1 MGYYSNVDLE
11 LNFITESDAEALLIL
26 LEKPEIPVNPLGGNL
41 DITPYLF
48 IDRNDKETTEY
59 SVTLNDTVVKMG
71 EYKEWI
77 PILAK
82 AKGLTYGTMEVA
94 GEEPGDLWKIEFE
107 NGEYKAFIGKID
119 YSETELKYM

>member
-11 LNFITESDAEALLIL
+11 LIFKTESDAEALLIL
-26 LEKPEIPVNPLGGNL
+26 LDKPGIPMNPLADNL

-48 IDRNDKETTEY
+48 IDSNDKESTEY

-77 PILAK
+77 PIIAK
-82 AKGLTYGTMEVA
+82 AKGLMYGTMEVT
-94 GEEPGDLWKIEFE
+94 GDNPGDLWKIEFK
-107 NGEYKAFIGKID
+107 NGDYEAFIGEIE
-119 YSETELKYM
+119 YSETELRYM